1 MGLLSKIFK
10 KSNTPQFTVQFT
22 EYDAEGN
29 EISIDNTP
37 LSPQEK
43 AEFEEELKF
52 IQWLNSHSDVKMKD
66 DEIATYINV
75 YCSLSNNNA
84 PIDMQL
90 DNLKKLVAFFDEY
103 REYCYAQ
110 DDINY
115 KKHFSKQYEHCHNS
129 RCDDFSL
136 VDSYRD
142 RLQEMIDNYDDT
154 KKHQELQKTI
164 EMDLLYFL
172 KENNNILQKD
182 IYKSFDATLKS
193 DIQNLLYQWSKNG
206 TINREKKGNT
216 YIISIK
222 KHPA

>member
-22 EYDAEGN
+22 EYDAKGN
-29 EISIDNTP
+29 EISIDSTP
-37 LSPQEK
+37 LSLQEK

-66 DEIATYINV
+66 DEIATYIDV

-90 DNLKKLVAFFDEY
+90 DNLKKLVAFFDDY
-103 REYCYAQ
+103 RVYCYAQ

-129 RCDDFSL
+129 KHNDFSL
-136 VDSYRD
+136 VDSYKD
-142 RLQEMIDNYDDT
+142 RLQEMIDNYDELI
-154 KKHQELQKTI
+154 KHENLVKTLPD
-164 EMDLLYFL
+164 DLFRFL
-172 KENNNILQKD
+172 KANNGILQKD
-182 IYKSFDATLKS
+182 IYKAFDKVIKS
-193 DIQNLLYQWSKNG
+193 DIQTLLYQWAKSGIIK
-206 TINREKKGNT
+206 REKQGNT
-216 YIISIK
+216 YLITINSTN
-222 KHPA
+222 